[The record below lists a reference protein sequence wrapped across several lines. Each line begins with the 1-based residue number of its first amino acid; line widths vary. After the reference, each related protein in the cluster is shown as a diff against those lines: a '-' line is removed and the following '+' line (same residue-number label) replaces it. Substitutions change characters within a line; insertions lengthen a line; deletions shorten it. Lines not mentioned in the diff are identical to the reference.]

1 MDYEIAGLPL
11 HILIVHA
18 TVVIVP
24 LAAILTVASALS
36 IRVRAKFGIITPL
49 LALIALIL
57 VPITQLA
64 GQWLYDRI
72 DQTTQIQTHMN
83 FGKIV
88 LPWVAGMF
96 LVSLMQWLFYR
107 LRVKHDHDDYPLETN
122 QGTTKAFQG
131 KSKTK
136 PRKGDRIL
144 AVMSAVLALIFGF
157 GSMMAI
163 YQAGESGSRAVW
175 EGRIIK

>member
-24 LAAILTVASALS
+24 LAAILTIASALS

-72 DQTTQIQTHMN
+72 DQTAQIQTHMN

-107 LRVKHDHDDYPLETN
+107 LRVKHDHDDYPLE
-122 QGTTKAFQG
+122 QGTTKAFSG
-131 KSKTK
+131 K

-144 AVMSAVLALIFGF
+144 AVMSAILALVFGF
-157 GSMMAI
+157 GSMMAV